1 MNNNKKIDK
10 EKMEKFKNLSYLKAL
25 SIENLFVALP
35 ASITGS
41 LVNNVSV
48 FFWMTISIGTLL
60 GFVNLVILFV
70 VVLNAKKYKTMKTK
84 LNDKEVI
91 NELDELEAEHNKHEK
106 ELMVLVRAGFISRKK
121 NKLFLTQSGKEVLTK
136 EKNRKGRAALWRES
150 FGENLFDFDE
160 LENNKEFF
168 FKSKKITKNKNS
180 GRGRKN
186 GKNKRSVA

>member
-1 MNNNKKIDK
+1 MNNKKIDK

-91 NELDELEAEHNKHEK
+91 NELDELEAEYGDIGD
-106 ELMVLVRAGFISRKK
+106 ELNSAAEGFIR
-121 NKLFLTQSGKEVLTK
+121 LFKVS
-136 EKNRKGRAALWRES
+136 
-150 FGENLFDFDE
+150 LFFPVFLVCHHE
-160 LENNKEFF
+160 IL
-168 FKSKKITKNKNS
+168 I
-180 GRGRKN
+180 
-186 GKNKRSVA
+186 

>member
-91 NELDELEAEHNKHEK
+91 NELDELEAEYGDIGD
-106 ELMVLVRAGFISRKK
+106 ELNSAAEGFIRLFKVSLFFLFFWSVIMKYSFDYLGNVTALGNIAIYIPFVYWLVYTVISSMLKK
-121 NKLFLTQSGKEVLTK
+121 AKK
-136 EKNRKGRAALWRES
+136 EK
-150 FGENLFDFDE
+150 
-160 LENNKEFF
+160 
-168 FKSKKITKNKNS
+168 
-180 GRGRKN
+180 
-186 GKNKRSVA
+186 